1 MEWTDYFRELAKTVS
16 LKSKDESTKIGAV
29 IIDTNNSIV
38 STGYNSF
45 PRGINDKIKSRQVR
59 PEKYFWFEHAE
70 RNAIYNAARIGVS
83 TSNCTIYLS
92 AAIPCVDC
100 ARAISNSGIKIVY
113 CEDSIGPLRGEQWSK
128 QVDRT
133 LQMFKEAGVTLEFY

>member
-1 MEWTDYFRELAKTVS
+1 MEWIDYFKTLASTIA
-16 LKSKDESTKIGAV
+16 LKSKDESTQIGA
-29 IIDTNNSIV
+29 IIVGPDNEIV

-45 PRGINDKIKSRQVR
+45 PRGINDRIKSRQAR

-83 TSNCTIYLS
+83 TLDCSLYLS

-100 ARAISNSGIKIVY
+100 ARAIINSGIKIVY
-113 CEDSIGPLRGEQWSK
+113 CQDSIGPLRGEQWQK